1 MLPRVL
7 SLLVPLLAATWRV
20 EQPSWP
26 AEGACVVAFW
36 HGELLPMVALHRDR
50 AFVGLA
56 SQSRDGELIAAVLTQ
71 LGYGVVRGSSSAGG
85 GDALFALRE
94 VLREGKSPA
103 FAVDGPRGPAGRVAP
118 GAAALAELE
127 EVPVVFGHVETRGW
141 RARSWDRFLVPW
153 PFARVVVH
161 YGVWR
166 PGEGTLSAAMG
177 TPSAIPP

>member
-1 MLPRVL
+1 MFPRLL
-7 SLLVPLLAATWRV
+7 SLLVRLLAATWRV
-20 EQPSWP
+20 QQPPWP
-26 AEGACVVAFW
+26 VPDACVVAFW

-50 AFVGLA
+50 GFVGLA
-56 SQSRDGELIAAVLTQ
+56 SRSRDGALIAAVLTR
-71 LGYGVVRGSSSAGG
+71 LGFRVVRGSSSEGG

-94 VLREGKSPA
+94 ALRDGKSPA

-127 EVPVVFGHVETRGW
+127 GVAVVFGHVEARGW

-166 PGEGTLSAAMG
+166 PGEGTLAGAMG
-177 TPSAIPP
+177 TPSAPPP